1 MAKFYKELKLIREEK
16 GIELAKIHK
25 RTKISLSA
33 LQAIEKGKFDQLPYT
48 YVRLF
53 LRAYAVE
60 IGANP
65 EEALESFEIFIGNKE
80 EVPNKKI
87 DESFDISAEALFS
100 NDKTGDIKKKSEQ
113 KNSILRKRPSISIR
127 TDITKSIFIVSTL
140 VFAVYIILSI
150 NKEVEANKPKE
161 FISDFEE
168 EGPISDQML
177 EDNYVKI
184 SETKQALKAIAPYS
198 IMLTTD
204 QRLWY
209 EIKSDDLAQSEQ
221 VLPIGD
227 NHLHRFN
234 NKINIKFNQSIG
246 LNLYLNESKL
256 NILESNSYPII
267 IIISVPE
274 RTVAIQQF
282 SPKK

>member
-1 MAKFYKELKLIREEK
+1 MAEFYKELKLIREEK

-65 EEALESFEIFIGNKE
+65 EEAIESFEIFIGNKE

-246 LNLYLNESKL
+246 LNLYLNGSKL
-256 NILESNSYPII
+256 NILKSNIYPII

-274 RTVAIQQF
+274 KTVAIQQF

>member
-33 LQAIEKGKFDQLPYT
+33 LRAIEKGKFDQLPYT

-65 EEALESFEIFIGNKE
+65 EEAIESFEIFIGNKE

-256 NILESNSYPII
+256 NILESNIYPII

-274 RTVAIQQF
+274 KTVAIQQF

>member
-1 MAKFYKELKLIREEK
+1 MAEFYKELKLIREEK

-127 TDITKSIFIVSTL
+127 TDITKSIFIVATL

-246 LNLYLNESKL
+246 LNFYLNESKL
-256 NILESNSYPII
+256 NILESNIYPII

-274 RTVAIQQF
+274 KTVAIQQF

>member
-1 MAKFYKELKLIREEK
+1 MAEFYKELKLIREEK

-100 NDKTGDIKKKSEQ
+100 NNKTSDIKKESEQ

-256 NILESNSYPII
+256 NILESNTYPII

-274 RTVAIQQF
+274 KTVAIQQF

>member
-1 MAKFYKELKLIREEK
+1 MAEFYKELKLIREEK

-80 EVPNKKI
+80 EDPNKKI

-100 NDKTGDIKKKSEQ
+100 NNKTGDIKKKSEQ

>member
-1 MAKFYKELKLIREEK
+1 MAEFYKELKLIREEK

-100 NDKTGDIKKKSEQ
+100 NDKTGDNKKKSEQ

-256 NILESNSYPII
+256 NILESNIYPII

-274 RTVAIQQF
+274 KTVAIQQF

>member
-127 TDITKSIFIVSTL
+127 TDITKSIFIVATL

-150 NKEVEANKPKE
+150 NKEVEASKPKE

-256 NILESNSYPII
+256 DILESNSYPII

-274 RTVAIQQF
+274 KTVAIQQF

>member
-1 MAKFYKELKLIREEK
+1 MAEFYKELKLIREEK

-80 EVPNKKI
+80 EAPNKKI
-87 DESFDISAEALFS
+87 DESFDISAEVLFS

-168 EGPISDQML
+168 EGPISNQML

-256 NILESNSYPII
+256 NILESNIYPII
-267 IIISVPE
+267 IIISVTE
-274 RTVAIQQF
+274 KTVAIQQF